1 MRYAIAMFTAAAAVF
16 IAIGVNEI
24 LRQQELIQSA
34 RPVQGKV
41 TSSEVREVESTDQK
55 NRRTTSYRP
64 LIRYHINSNGSIYG
78 YDRVFPVS
86 QETSRSR
93 AQEIVNRFPPGKD
106 VTVWVVPP
114 RPTHMGD
121 QFNAPTA
128 FLLREWDFSPYL
140 VVLCAMIFLAT
151 GIGFWSAAPWRRQ
164 RAWPPRSA
172 SGGWHELSSLAS
184 LSARRRPWRAA
195 SLVWFVLGAVAAGH
209 YFLHADRPYEQIALV
224 AVPLYFALGLVTVY
238 FYFRELRRSRTFRD
252 ARLTVNTDTF
262 WVGKPFNVK
271 LEQPYKRRA
280 TIELARIGLV
290 CDRIDTRRRRE
301 KTVASKSDQFETWE
315 EFRAGETVS
324 PDHPLQTKARFT
336 VPAGQPPTTPET
348 QRGYPRHTW
357 RLTVEVTLTNRR
369 RYRADFPITVES

>member
-1 MRYAIAMFTAAAAVF
+1 MFTAAAAVF
-16 IAIGVNEI
+16 IAIGVISI
-24 LRQQELIQSA
+24 LKQKELIASA
-34 RPVQGKV
+34 RPVQGTI
-41 TSSEVREVESTDQK
+41 TSSEVRQVESTDQK
-55 NRRTTSYRP
+55 NRRTTTYRP
-64 LIRYHINSNGSIYG
+64 LVRYHISSNGSIYG
-78 YDRVFPVS
+78 YDRVFPLS
-86 QETSRSR
+86 QETSRTR

-140 VVLCAMIFLAT
+140 IVLCAMIFLAV
-151 GIGFWSAAPWRRQ
+151 GVGFWSAAPWRRQ
-164 RAWPPRSA
+164 KVWPPKAA
-172 SGGWHELSSLAS
+172 SGGWHEIPLRANLT
-184 LSARRRPWRAA
+184 ARRRPFRAV
-195 SLVWFVLGAVAAGH
+195 SLVWFVIGGVTAGH
-209 YFLHADRPYEQIALV
+209 YLLHADRPYDPLALV
-224 AVPLYFALGLVTVY
+224 AIPLYFALGFIPIFL
-238 FYFRELRRSRTFRD
+238 YFRELRRARTFRD
-252 ARLTVNTDTF
+252 ARLTANTDTF

-271 LEQPYKRRA
+271 LEQPCKKPA

-290 CDRIDTRRRRE
+290 CDRTDTRTRRE

-336 VPAGQPPTTPET
+336 VPTGQPPTTPDT

-357 RLTVEVTLTNRR
+357 RLTVEVTLTNHR